1 MDISILI
8 SGGAIFLPLIFACLL
23 IIANLSGQYLNKK
36 LINWG
41 VSVFNLISLLTFVF
55 LKMFYLFDK
64 NISFFKE
71 ITLTEELKLNF
82 GVLIDN
88 NNIDLLI
95 YSSLVYF
102 LISIYS
108 IIYFNKKKQYIFTKQ
123 RYYIFLALLSFNT
136 YLFISGQSLM
146 QSLFLWIIQGILIFI
161 FSYFDI
167 FKDYAKYNI
176 TRFYRIFS
184 FGDILFLI
192 SVLILFKYAIFSQG
206 YIQSTSLDYYELNE
220 LISYTYGIA
229 NPMEFILCALGFII
243 AIASRMFILPF
254 SCFYSFIVNSSNILY
269 ISIITCASSILG
281 YVLLLKT
288 LPIFEF
294 IPKSILCFKILLI
307 FSIISS
313 IIFLIFEKN
322 TKIIFGYILSIIN
335 SVFIYLFLTY
345 NKAQI
350 LLAYMILNIIIL
362 IIVCYLLYKDKTTI
376 KKHFLIKQKGFILEK
391 THLLIFETIPNI
403 LSKILH
409 FINDKITKNVI
420 LFILKI
426 FNRILSLFVLKSLRN
441 NNFRTFGNIFIII
454 ALVVLLTIFIILFGE
469 K

>member
-23 IIANLSGQYLNKK
+23 IIANLSGQYLNKR

-71 ITLTEELKLNF
+71 ITLTEELRLNF

-136 YLFISGQSLM
+136 YFFISGQSLM

-184 FGDILFLI
+184 LGDILFLI

-254 SCFYSFIVNSSNILY
+254 SCFYSFVVNSSNILY
-269 ISIITCASSILG
+269 TSIITCASSVLG

-307 FSIISS
+307 FSIIS
-313 IIFLIFEKN
+313 
-322 TKIIFGYILSIIN
+322 
-335 SVFIYLFLTY
+335 
-345 NKAQI
+345 
-350 LLAYMILNIIIL
+350 
-362 IIVCYLLYKDKTTI
+362 
-376 KKHFLIKQKGFILEK
+376 
-391 THLLIFETIPNI
+391 
-403 LSKILH
+403 
-409 FINDKITKNVI
+409 
-420 LFILKI
+420 
-426 FNRILSLFVLKSLRN
+426 
-441 NNFRTFGNIFIII
+441 
-454 ALVVLLTIFIILFGE
+454 
-469 K
+469 